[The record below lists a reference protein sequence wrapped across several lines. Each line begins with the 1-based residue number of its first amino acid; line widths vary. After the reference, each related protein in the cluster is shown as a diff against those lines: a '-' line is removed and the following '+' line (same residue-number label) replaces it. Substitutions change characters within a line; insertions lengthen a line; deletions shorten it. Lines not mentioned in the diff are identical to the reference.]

1 MDNKGWEWVV
11 PKGTLPGNGE
21 WHKSILDGKRN
32 LKVKEQL
39 VKIKSSGTLIFN
51 NKIILITYDKNL
63 ISP

>member
-1 MDNKGWEWVV
+1 MGS
-11 PKGTLPGNGE
+11 GT
-21 WHKSILDGKRN
+21 N
-32 LKVKEQL
+32 LYWMEKETWKVKEQL